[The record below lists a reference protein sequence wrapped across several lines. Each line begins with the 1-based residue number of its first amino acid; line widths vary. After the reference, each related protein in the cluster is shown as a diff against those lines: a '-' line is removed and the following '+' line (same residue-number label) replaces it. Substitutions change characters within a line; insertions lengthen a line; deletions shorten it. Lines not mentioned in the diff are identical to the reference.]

1 MKLGAPVKIC
11 LTIVI
16 VCLLGCYAL
25 RSIVFHRIE
34 KQLPALLKD
43 LGRNHIDARVAAIE
57 TSWYSNRITL
67 RGITFKAEK
76 KHALPMGLVE
86 GDIGSLTLT
95 GVELLP
101 LLTRKDIMLDSVI
114 FDRVKITK
122 SGGGKGPANKK
133 EPPHYAFKFNYMKV
147 DSLQIVDID
156 SLKKPVA
163 DTRLS
168 FETCHLSGELPL
180 QDLSAS
186 ALTVHGLDLTLPQ
199 SLYKISSERI
209 HIENLTRATID
220 SLKVVPL
227 YPKREFAHRRKI
239 ETDRISCV
247 FPSIVFEGINT
258 PLLFENELAIR
269 QISMAFNISVYRDKR
284 MPNENNFKALPDSL
298 LRKLPMAVTI
308 DSIKILDSQI
318 TYEEFAEKADSA
330 GAVTFR
336 NLEAKF
342 YHISNR
348 QAKALELQA
357 HAKFMN
363 DGEIQIH
370 GIFYNSNKPH
380 YITGSVRNFTL
391 NRINPMLKPVTGVS
405 IETGQLEL
413 MKFTFWYNNVR
424 SDGHLSLNYHD
435 LKLVSLREKKR
446 KKDGKKD
453 KEKVVPA
460 VAKTVLI
467 NAFIE
472 KDLDKRD
479 PLSKRTGTI
488 HFDRDQNKFIF
499 NFWWKSLLSGLKS
512 ASGLPGANARPGRM
526 S

>member
-1 MKLGAPVKIC
+1 MTLGAPVKIC
-11 LTIVI
+11 LTLVI

-25 RSIVFHRIE
+25 RSVVFNRIE
-34 KQLPALLKD
+34 HQLPALLED
-43 LGRNHIDARVAAIE
+43 LDKNHIDAKVAKIE

-67 RGITFKAEK
+67 KDITFKAKE

-95 GVELLP
+95 GIELLP
-101 LLTRKDIMLDSVI
+101 LLVNKDITLDSVI
-114 FDRVKITK
+114 FDKVKITK
-122 SGGGKGPANKK
+122 SVRGKEPDKK
-133 EPPHYAFKFNYMKV
+133 EAPHYAFKFNYIRI

-156 SLKKPVA
+156 SLKKPVVE
-163 DTRLS
+163 TRLS
-168 FETCHLSGELPL
+168 FETRNLSGELPL
-180 QDLSAS
+180 RGLSA
-186 ALTVHGLDLTLPQ
+186 TDLTLHGLRLKLPE
-199 SLYKISSERI
+199 SLYEISSNRI

-220 SLKVVPL
+220 SLKVIPL
-227 YPKREFAHRRKI
+227 YSKHEFVRRRKF
-239 ETDRISCV
+239 ETDRITCV
-247 FPSIVFEGINT
+247 FPSVVFEGINI

-269 QISMAFNISVYRDKR
+269 QVSMAFDMSVYRDKR
-284 MPNENNFKALPDSL
+284 MPNRSDFRALPDSL
-298 LRKLPMAVTI
+298 LRELPMAISI

-330 GAVTFR
+330 GSVTFR

-342 YHISNR
+342 YHVSNR
-348 QAKALELQA
+348 QAKALELEA
-357 HAKFMN
+357 RARFMN

-370 GIFYNSNKPH
+370 GIFYNSDKPH
-380 YITGSVRNFTL
+380 YMTGSVRNFTL
-391 NRINPMLKPVTGVS
+391 SRINPMLKPVTGIS

-413 MKFTFWYNNVR
+413 MKFTFWYNNIR

-446 KKDGKKD
+446 KKDRRKD
-453 KEKVVPA
+453 EKEVVPA

-472 KDLDKRD
+472 NDLDKHD

-488 HFDRDQNKFIF
+488 HFERDQDKFIF

-512 ASGLPGANARPGRM
+512 ASGLPGANNKPARV